1 MQPEDANIFQ
11 VLVRVPDSLV
21 PPLQRL
27 SGSGG
32 VYVEP
37 RQAEGRGTDASTSVV
52 WLQNSTLAGGQHKLR
67 ITEKGIAVAR
77 FGNRYPWNPE
87 DRSSQH
93 AQGLEMEGQTT
104 STKSDVQGMGWLAL
118 QRIHQTSSCHG
129 CRRHCHLSSKITWR
143 K

>member
-77 FGNRYPWNPE
+77 FGNRYPMEPR
-87 DRSSQH
+87 RS
-93 AQGLEMEGQTT
+93 EF
-104 STKSDVQGMGWLAL
+104 STCSRLGNGRPDHFNQ
-118 QRIHQTSSCHG
+118 I
-129 CRRHCHLSSKITWR
+129 
-143 K
+143 